1 MGRVAWDGEMI
12 LKHLK
17 VHYWTVWNFIWRR
30 IFLERWKGDH
40 SEISSRS
47 RRGTNIW
54 SQDRKHTRF
63 VGSQLI
69 QFRTLHVIR
78 WPALIEEKKYHRLK
92 LRKSWAPENLSIRFG
107 GNTAS
112 QQPLPGN
119 KTWEEDN
126 RTSGTWRFNKY
137 TSPFSWSSRSP
148 LGLLGGGSNLTCTGV
163 WATTDYFLIM
173 CPFHPR
179 LDHQLVQTSVRNLP
193 FLSWRHN
200 LWFLLSA
207 TSMFPT
213 LKQPKYRFWDRI
225 RLTWDESITYQP
237 QGRQDPWSTL
247 VQIHYGQTYSL
258 PWSPGPIYRRC
269 TEILWNIH
277 LDKTHLSM
285 PRSVITRLPFN
296 PLVKNLGTLWR
307 NNFEHKYLQCIPNLY
322 TTLNKSTLHSCT
334 AKNINIT
341 NLHLL
346 FSLSA
351 MTSASSTLLTREPV
365 ARLKN
370 SKSDSPGL
378 KVLALLSTSACFQ
391 DFWVTI
397 GRYIAKEKGKT
408 AGIPTLFRHSSPS
421 LCLPCSRWLW
431 QACPRRPP
439 PIHRTDQGRLGQ
451 DAAET
456 WQNVWILAG
465 WVLANVTFPLGRSI
479 SLLTDLSQQNPH
491 PWHKGTLQDDD
502 QDI

>member
-163 WATTDYFLIM
+163 WATTDYF
-173 CPFHPR
+173 FNN
-179 LDHQLVQTSVRNLP
+179 V
-193 FLSWRHN
+193 
-200 LWFLLSA
+200 
-207 TSMFPT
+207 
-213 LKQPKYRFWDRI
+213 
-225 RLTWDESITYQP
+225 
-237 QGRQDPWSTL
+237 
-247 VQIHYGQTYSL
+247 SL
-258 PWSPGPIYRRC
+258 PPSTWSSVSPDLCQESAIWVVETQSVVPAVRHQHVPD
-269 TEILWNIH
+269 TE
-277 LDKTHLSM
+277 
-285 PRSVITRLPFN
+285 
-296 PLVKNLGTLWR
+296 
-307 NNFEHKYLQCIPNLY
+307 
-322 TTLNKSTLHSCT
+322 TTK
-334 AKNINIT
+334 I
-341 NLHLL
+341 
-346 FSLSA
+346 
-351 MTSASSTLLTREPV
+351 
-365 ARLKN
+365 
-370 SKSDSPGL
+370 
-378 KVLALLSTSACFQ
+378 
-391 DFWVTI
+391 
-397 GRYIAKEKGKT
+397 
-408 AGIPTLFRHSSPS
+408 
-421 LCLPCSRWLW
+421 
-431 QACPRRPP
+431 
-439 PIHRTDQGRLGQ
+439 
-451 DAAET
+451 
-456 WQNVWILAG
+456 
-465 WVLANVTFPLGRSI
+465 
-479 SLLTDLSQQNPH
+479 
-491 PWHKGTLQDDD
+491 
-502 QDI
+502 